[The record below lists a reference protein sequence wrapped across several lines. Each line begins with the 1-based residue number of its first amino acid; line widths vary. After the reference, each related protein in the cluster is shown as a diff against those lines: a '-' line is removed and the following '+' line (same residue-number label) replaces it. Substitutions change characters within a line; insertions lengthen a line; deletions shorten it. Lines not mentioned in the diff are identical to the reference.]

1 MELAQA
7 IHQLPLA
14 VFLRSNALA
23 YPLAESAHLVSIA
36 LLFGSIAVVD
46 ARIIGLS
53 RSLSLRQLAQHA
65 LPWTLLAFGGAV
77 ATGSLLFIAHAADLI
92 GNRVFLFKLLLISL
106 GGVNALM
113 FHTGPY
119 TTVAAWDSGAP
130 PPASARIMA
139 AASILIWISV
149 IVCGR
154 WIAYAA

>member
-1 MELAQA
+1 MDIGQTL
-7 IHQLPLA
+7 HQLPLA
-14 VFLRSNALA
+14 LFLRSHALA
-23 YPLAESAHLVSIA
+23 YPLVESVHLVSIA

-46 ARIIGLS
+46 ARILGLS

-77 ATGSLLFIAHAADLI
+77 ITGSLLFIAHAADLA
-92 GNRVFLFKLLLISL
+92 GNRVFIFKLVLISL

-119 TTVAAWDSGAP
+119 TTVAAWDIGAP

-139 AASILIWISV
+139 AFSILIWISV